1 MSYLNTYTVK
11 VLREIGDT
19 MGLSFPVKA
28 RKADIV
34 AKLVEVID
42 GWHTI
47 ALDANRSSH
56 VDSPIVIDTEE
67 FPMDHAQFV
76 AWFNRR
82 GGIESFDG
90 IDAINTDHD
99 EALSMNTAVESDN
112 ATDIDDEEIADP
124 IDTVIRNGVKFNSG
138 WNCCKAN
145 PAVVMTFDDGA
156 KWAVCKRC
164 AGTVSPKRISEFRE
178 HGIYMIAVEGYTPV
192 FYSGVAAQVLIR
204 REAQIKRYNPTMAHD
219 KYGMVKLT
227 SRQARRLRKNTNRHA
242 KLLGI
247 L

>member
-34 AKLVEVID
+34 AKLGEVIN
-42 GWHTI
+42 GWHVI
-47 ALDANRSSH
+47 ALDMNRSLH

-90 IDAINTDHD
+90 IDAINADHD
-99 EALSMNTAVESDN
+99 EALNDD

-124 IDTVIRNGVKFNSG
+124 IGTVIRNGVKFNSG

-145 PAVVMTFDDGA
+145 PAVVMIFDDGA
-156 KWAVCKRC
+156 KWAVCKKC

-178 HGIYMIAVEGYTPV
+178 HGIYMIAVEGCTPV
-192 FYSGVAAQVLIR
+192 FYSGVDAQVLIR
-204 REAQIKRYNPTMAHD
+204 HEAQIKRYNPTMARD
-219 KYGMVKLT
+219 KHGMIKLT
-227 SRQARRLRKNTNRHA
+227 SRQARRLRKNTNRAA
-242 KLLGI
+242 KRVGI
-247 L
+247 LV